1 MMALVVQKTGQRQG
15 NPCPALYRWAAPSTR
30 HGGPAVFHDITQGDS
45 CVPGTQGYSC
55 RPGYDL
61 ATGLGSVDGAALVG
75 AWTGGR
81 GDNVDARILDPDA
94 DLTVPS
100 GTAVAFRGSAGT
112 GDPGRDLRLG
122 LRRRRHRRGPGLR
135 PPVPQPG
142 PVPPGQPGHP
152 HGPGRRRRPGHGHP
166 DPHRA
171 APPRLGELI
180 QDGGF
185 ELGSRAWTGH
195 GVSVG
200 DNSAHVPAHQ
210 GRGCA
215 WFPGDRD
222 QDGVLQQTVN
232 FPPRAGSARLTFWLR
247 VDTREPGG
255 LPLDTFQVKARGA
268 GGKLAILGTWTN
280 LDQGAG
286 YLPCA
291 VNLGAYLGQ
300 KVQLSFVASSYR
312 YGRTTDFALDDASL
326 VAH

>member
-1 MMALVVQKTGQRQG
+1 M
-15 NPCPALYRWAAPSTR
+15 
-30 HGGPAVFHDITQGDS
+30 
-45 CVPGTQGYSC
+45 PGTQGYSC
-55 RPGYDL
+55 RPCYDL

-112 GDPGRDLRLG
+112 GDPDVTFAWDFGDG
-122 LRRRRHRRGPGLR
+122 ATGAGPACAHRY
-135 PPVPQPG
+135 VN
-142 PVPPGQPGHP
+142 PGQFPLANLVTLTARDGVGAQGTDTRTLTVLP
-152 HGPGRRRRPGHGHP
+152 
-166 DPHRA
+166 
-171 APPRLGELI
+171 PPRLGELI

-300 KVQLSFVASSYR
+300 KVQLSFVASSSR
-312 YGRTTDFALDDASL
+312 YGRTTDFTLDDASL